1 MPSGPTPA
9 PPRQYE
15 GNPGGGYDMVPSGP
29 MSTSQ
34 WMDETAARC
43 PPDRRT
49 GVAALSRSVQCAW
62 CTVASGPAPTYQS
75 WAKRP
80 GFIAQGALRAD
91 ANEARK
97 KEPNRSVDRN
107 HAPQDPPP
115 QLAPLRLRARQDP
128 PPQLAPLRL
137 RARQGWALG
146 EGGCEWAA
154 ETHWTLNTPRVF
166 GSSARLEKTRAW

>member
-1 MPSGPTPA
+1 ME
-9 PPRQYE
+9 Q
-15 GNPGGGYDMVPSGP
+15 
-29 MSTSQ
+29 Q
-34 WMDETAARC
+34 
-43 PPDRRT
+43 
-49 GVAALSRSVQCAW
+49 
-62 CTVASGPAPTYQS
+62 
-75 WAKRP
+75 RP

-97 KEPNRSVDRN
+97 KEPNRSVDRS

-115 QLAPLRLRARQDP
+115 QLV
-128 PPQLAPLRL
+128 PLRL

-166 GSSARLEKTRAW
+166 GSSARREKTRAFLVPGIFYLCDQRKLLPENMC